1 MISLYVHIPFCK
13 QKCSYCS
20 FYSLTNADKNEYV
33 SALLRYIEHYGKN
46 IKKTVGTLYFGGGT
60 PSLLSPKQLEN
71 IITAIKTHFTLAPNA
86 EITLEGNPD
95 SLSKEFLQAVKKLG
109 VNRLSIGV
117 QSFID
122 SELKAISRVH
132 DSKTAIAAI
141 HTAKNCG
148 FDNISCD
155 FIFGLPHQT
164 KESLLYSL
172 DTAID
177 LGIPH
182 ISCYN
187 LQLESGTPL
196 FESGVKV
203 PDEQEQEAMY
213 YAACERLSEAG
224 YLHYEISNF
233 SKPSMHSRHNSAY
246 WDGTEYLGLGPA
258 AHSMLGGVRYGFD
271 ADIFKFINKEDFEF
285 DISET
290 IDDPLFEKIMLGLRT
305 SRGVPLD
312 NFKRSSNYIKR
323 LCDGGFCVVTDGV
336 LRLTDSGFYLSN
348 TIISDITA
356 KEC

>member
-1 MISLYVHIPFCK
+1 MISLYIHIPFCK

-33 SALLRYIEHYGKN
+33 TALLRYIEHYGKT

-95 SLSKEFLQAVKKLG
+95 SLSKEFLQAAKKLG

-117 QSFID
+117 QSFVD

-132 DSKTAIAAI
+132 DSKTAISAI
-141 HTAKNCG
+141 QTAKNCG

-172 DTAID
+172 DTAIE

-187 LQLESGTPL
+187 LQLEQGTPL

-203 PDEQEQEAMY
+203 PDEQAQEAMY
-213 YAACERLSEAG
+213 YAACERLCNAG

-285 DISET
+285 NISEA

-312 NFKRSSNYIKR
+312 NFKYSQDYIKR
-323 LCDGGFCVVTDGV
+323 LCDGGFGVVTDGV
-336 LRLTDSGFYLSN
+336 LRLTDRGFYLSN